1 MSSPKVSGW
10 FERRWYTKKQ
20 PLAVLAPLEWLFNR
34 VAKSRRQAYQS
45 GTKSAYRAAVP
56 VIIVGN
62 ISVGGTG
69 KTPFT
74 LWLLEVLRARGFRPG
89 VVSRGYGGRAADYP
103 YEVTQHS
110 PAAEAGDEPLL
121 LVQRSGCPLVV
132 DPDRGRAAARLLEL
146 HDCDLIVSDDGLQ
159 HYALA
164 RDIEIAIVDR
174 QRGLGNGRCLP
185 VGPLREPTD
194 RLSQVDYV
202 VVNGASGSFGHPGS
216 FTMTLEPGAPCGL
229 DGAEVELAQQSVHA
243 VAGIGNPQRFF
254 DTLQVLGYQVEPH
267 SYPDH
272 YKYREE
278 DLDFDDSR
286 PVLMTEKDAVKC
298 RAFAA
303 DNRYYLPVTAQLPS
317 AFVDRLVE
325 QVEALAAHYASIRT
339 TDG

>member
-1 MSSPKVSGW
+1 MGSPEVSDW
-10 FERRWYTKKQ
+10 FEQRWYGTNQ
-20 PLAVLAPLEWLFNR
+20 PLRVLAPLEWLFNR
-34 VAKSRRQAYQS
+34 VAKSRRQAYAS
-45 GTKSAYRAAVP
+45 GKKPSYRAAVP

-74 LWLLEVLRARGFRPG
+74 LWLLEVLRASGFRPG
-89 VVSRGYGGRAADYP
+89 VVSRGYGGKAAEYP

-110 PAAEAGDEPLL
+110 PAAEAGDEPLM

-164 RDIEIAIVDR
+164 RDIEIAVVDR
-174 QRGLGNGRCLP
+174 LRGLGNGRCLP
-185 VGPLREPTD
+185 VGPLRESVE
-194 RLSQVDYV
+194 RLNQVDYV
-202 VVNGASGSFGHPGS
+202 VLNGASGPFDHTGS
-216 FTMTLEPGAPCGL
+216 FAMTLQPGVPCRFSGE
-229 DGAEVELAQQSVHA
+229 EVELAPQSVHA

-254 DTLQVLGYQVEPH
+254 DTLETLGYQVEPH
-267 SYPDH
+267 AFPDH
-272 YKYREE
+272 YKYREQ
-278 DLDFDDSR
+278 DLNFHDNR

-298 RAFAA
+298 RAFAT
-303 DNRYYLPVTAQLPS
+303 DNRYYLPVTAQLPL
-317 AFVDRLVE
+317 ALTEKLIE
-325 QVEALAAHYASIRT
+325 QVEALAAHYANIRT